1 MKESVIKSGSQVIL
15 IVFSVVLGLFLSE
28 RIEDRKNSQEA
39 AKLMSKLKLELK
51 ENKKILD
58 KWLPYHKN
66 LIDSLNIL
74 VKDDQFVSDFIN
86 DKSRLIEVFYMK
98 SIMGETPSHD
108 AWDIAK
114 SHPLVINFKYEDLFA
129 ASKIY
134 NQQEGTY
141 TPLERLMDQF
151 LDSGFNSKEKAK
163 ANLIIFTNNLEEMYS
178 RENQLLYFYN
188 EANKII
194 KYDTPEGGV

>member
-86 DKSRLIEVFYMK
+86 DKSRLYEVF
-98 SIMGETPSHD
+98 T
-108 AWDIAK
+108 
-114 SHPLVINFKYEDLFA
+114 
-129 ASKIY
+129 
-134 NQQEGTY
+134 
-141 TPLERLMDQF
+141 
-151 LDSGFNSKEKAK
+151 
-163 ANLIIFTNNLEEMYS
+163 
-178 RENQLLYFYN
+178 
-188 EANKII
+188 
-194 KYDTPEGGV
+194 